1 MYTVI
6 SRFIDMKH
14 NHEYKVGDTYP
25 KDGTEVSEDRISELL
40 SDKNRMNTPLI
51 KEIRKPK
58 KEEPKG
64 LFK

>member
-1 MYTVI
+1 
-6 SRFIDMKH
+6 MKH